1 MPSILP
7 HSAEAAARQLG
18 NTAADHFEA
27 TAKQQFADRI
37 HQFVEAGGF
46 TTMFGQILLEKLT
59 PVQADLDRA
68 CQTFGRL
75 PKDTRGQGFGKRGL
89 GSATIDVDAK

>member
-1 MPSILP
+1 
-7 HSAEAAARQLG
+7 
-18 NTAADHFEA
+18 
-27 TAKQQFADRI
+27 
-37 HQFVEAGGF
+37 
-46 TTMFGQILLEKLT
+46 LLDKLT